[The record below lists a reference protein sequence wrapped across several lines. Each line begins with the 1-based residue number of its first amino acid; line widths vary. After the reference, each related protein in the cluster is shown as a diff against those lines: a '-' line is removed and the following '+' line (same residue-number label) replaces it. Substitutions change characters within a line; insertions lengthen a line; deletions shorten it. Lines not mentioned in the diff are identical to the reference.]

1 MRTLTFIVAALL
13 VSFAFSARHRDL
25 GPVTSPR
32 PPIELAPVTW
42 TFSAQRI
49 GASQADLIFTAR
61 IDADWHIHSQRVRNG
76 GPIPTKFGFEESD
89 AYSVQGT
96 VSEPPAIRRED
107 GPFQMTVG
115 MFEQTAVFCQRV
127 RLWSDQADVKGF
139 VRYMACNATS
149 CIPPQTVEFDITVK

>member
-1 MRTLTFIVAALL
+1 MRTPNFFVAAVL
-13 VSFAFSARHRDL
+13 VSFAFSARPRDTA
-25 GPVTSPR
+25 PVTSLS
-32 PPIELAPVTW
+32 PPIDLAPVTW

-76 GPIPTKFGFEESD
+76 GPVQTKFGFEESD

-115 MFEQTAVFCQRV
+115 MFEQTAVFRQRI
-127 RLWSDQADVKGF
+127 RLWSDKTDVKGF

-149 CIPPQTVEFDITVK
+149 CIPPQTVEFEIAVK